1 MLPRLAILGNLENRR
16 VGGFLQTTSELGW
29 PPAVCLSYLEL
40 LENSSCL
47 GDLDVDLLRVE
58 SPGENDEV
66 SRKLIA
72 LGGGPLQADLEFGQV
87 AYLSEYHRGF
97 LEVLRW
103 VGESGL
109 PCLNS
114 AESIT
119 VMFDKWKCHQ
129 RFLQNGLPRP
139 QSWLAPSSFEEFA
152 PLLTSGHGR
161 LFLKPL
167 HGSSAS
173 GVCALRWMPGRIQ
186 LISSVELERG
196 RLFNSLK
203 VRSYHRWED
212 IEAILTFL
220 LSQGMMAERWI
231 PKISTPHGVADLRVL
246 VIAGKARHRV
256 VRQSRHPM
264 TNLHLGNRRGEE
276 SDFREQLGTTRWKA
290 ALELA
295 EAAAGCFPDCL
306 YAGVDILID
315 TRGRA
320 LIGEINAFGDLLPG
334 LIHGGESAYQAIAEN
349 LTRFSTDQED

>member
-1 MLPRLAILGNLENRR
+1 M
-16 VGGFLQTTSELGW
+16 VSELGW

-40 LENSSCL
+40 LENPSRL
-47 GDLDVDLLRVE
+47 GALDVDLLRLE
-58 SPGENDEV
+58 SPGENDLV
-66 SRKLIA
+66 ARKLIA
-72 LGGGPLQADLEFGQV
+72 LGGGPSQADLEFGQV
-87 AYLSEYHRGF
+87 AHLSEYHLGF

-103 VGESGL
+103 VDESCL
-109 PCLNS
+109 PCMNS
-114 AESIT
+114 PGSIA

-129 RFLQNGLPRP
+129 RFLQHGLPRP
-139 QSWLAPSSFEEFA
+139 ESWLAPNSFEEFA
-152 PLLTSGHGR
+152 PRLTSGQGR

-186 LISSVELERG
+186 LISSLELEHG
-196 RLFNSLK
+196 RIFNSLK
-203 VRSYHRWED
+203 VRSYRHWDD
-212 IEAILTFL
+212 IEAILSPL
-220 LSQGMMAERWI
+220 LPQGMLAERWV
-231 PKISTPHGVADLRVL
+231 PKISTPYGVADLRVL
-246 VIAGKARHRV
+246 VIGGKARHRV

-276 SDFREQLGTTRWKA
+276 SDFREQLGSTRWKE

-306 YAGVDILID
+306 YAGVDLLID

-334 LIHGGESAYQAIAEN
+334 LIHQRETAFQAIVRN
-349 LTRFSTDQED
+349 SLRIRLQ